1 MEATRTENEVT
12 CTASVQV
19 IRVIDDNGE
28 DVLTPFEDIPKEEF
42 SEDSEEYVQVVDM
55 AFDSHVVPS
64 SEYDQ
69 FMEYRRRL
77 QESDKNEEGSV
88 SFKLPRR
95 VGWGII
101 FTVSFFL
108 LQGIVWSVIAY
119 NSQMNFN
126 ERALDSLKEIEEEQ
140 NRLSSNVYTRKE
152 EDLRYENLRVEIIK
166 NKELLDM
173 VSKKVGDNTDV
184 YK

>member
-12 CTASVQV
+12 STASVPV

-42 SEDSEEYVQVVDM
+42 LEDSEEYVQVVDM

-64 SEYDQ
+64 SEYAQ

-77 QESDKNEEGSV
+77 QEPDQNEEGSV
-88 SFKLPRR
+88 SFKLPSR
-95 VGWGII
+95 VGWGVI
-101 FTVSFFL
+101 FTISFFL

-126 ERALDSLKEIEEEQ
+126 ERMLDSSREIKEEQ
-140 NRLSSNVYTRKE
+140 IRLSSNVYTKKE
-152 EDLRYENLRVEIIK
+152 EDLRYENLKLEIIK

-173 VSKKVGDNTDV
+173 VSEKVGDDTNV

>member
-12 CTASVQV
+12 CTEAVQV

-42 SEDSEEYVQVVDM
+42 SEDSEEHVQVVDM

-64 SEYDQ
+64 SEYAQ

-77 QESDKNEEGSV
+77 QESDQNEEGSV

-95 VGWGII
+95 VGWGVI
-101 FTVSFFL
+101 FTINFFL

-119 NSQMNFN
+119 NSQINFN
-126 ERALDSLKEIEEEQ
+126 EGILDSLREIEEEQ

-152 EDLRYENLRVEIIK
+152 EDLRYENLKLEIIK

-173 VSKKVGDNTDV
+173 VSKKVGDNTNV